1 MASFE
6 HSGDEQRDDE
16 LYRIRHSLAHVL
28 AQAVLEMRPGST
40 LGFGPP
46 IKDGF
51 YYDFILSEPLTETDF
66 PEVERRMRK
75 ILKKGQRFYR
85 EDLPAVAALERINEM
100 GEPYKREYGAELIE
114 KHGLQELSF
123 YRNGPFLDMCEGPHV
138 DTTKD
143 IPRDAFKLRSVAG
156 AYWRGD
162 SRNRMM
168 TRIYAWAFADKEALE
183 AQVERWRLA
192 QERDHNKLGRE
203 LGIFTIDNEVGRG
216 LPLWLPNGTVI
227 RDELEKLAKELE
239 FKAGYQRVTTPQLAR
254 EALYFKSGHLPY
266 YAADMYPAMLVTDEV
281 SVPPDASAGGVG
293 PLPVS
298 NDRGGQASVGQAASG
313 KRDDGQGN
321 KAENVL
327 RLRVGS
333 SIRLDDGTKLSI
345 KDAYR
350 LRPMNCP
357 HHHRVFASSPR
368 SYRELPLRL
377 AEYGYVYRWEASGAV
392 GGLLRV
398 RGMCMNDAHIYCTEA
413 QIKEEFKAVM
423 RLYQQAYEVLGLD
436 DYVVRLSRWDPEDP
450 KGHDKYVDNPDAWA
464 RSEAILAEVLQEMGV
479 NYVDGVGEAAFY
491 GPKIDIQFTTVT
503 GREESLS
510 TVQLDFFQPQS
521 VGLRYVGADGEPH
534 TPYCIHRAPL
544 STHERMV
551 AFLLE
556 HYGGAFPTWL
566 APVQVQVI
574 TVSERFDGYAE
585 TLVASLRE
593 RMVRA
598 ELAPSSDTVPNKIRQ
613 GVTMKI
619 PNLLVVGE
627 REATEGQ
634 VTLRRYGQKA
644 QHSLSFAAFQ
654 AALLKT
660 IESRSPAF
668 LLPD

>member
-16 LYRIRHSLAHVL
+16 LYRVRHSLAHVL

-51 YYDFILSEPLTETDF
+51 YYDFILSEPLTEADF
-66 PEVERRMRK
+66 PEIERRMRK

-85 EDLPAVAALERINEM
+85 EDLPAAAALQRIDEM
-100 GEPYKREYGAELIE
+100 GEPYKREYGAELVE

-162 SRNRMM
+162 SGNRMM

-183 AQVERWRLA
+183 SHVERWRLA
-192 QERDHNKLGRE
+192 QERDHKKLGRE
-203 LGIFTIDNEVGRG
+203 LGIFAIDNEVGRG

-239 FKAGYQRVTTPQLAR
+239 FKAGYQRVATPQLAR

-266 YAADMYPAMLVTDEV
+266 YAEDMYPAMEV
-281 SVPPDASAGGVG
+281 VESRRLDDASAEGVE
-293 PLPVS
+293 PAL
-298 NDRGGQASVGQAASG
+298 DASEA
-313 KRDDGQGN
+313 
-321 KAENVL
+321 L
-327 RLRVGS
+327 H
-333 SIRLDDGTKLSI
+333 I

-377 AEYGYVYRWEASGAV
+377 AEYGHVYRWEDSGAV

-413 QIKEEFKAVM
+413 QIKDEFKAVM

-436 DYVVRLSRWDPEDP
+436 SYVVRLSRWDPEDP
-450 KGHDKYVDNPDAWA
+450 KGRDKYVDNPGAWA
-464 RSEAILAEVLQEMGV
+464 RSEAILAEVLREMGV

-510 TVQLDFFQPQS
+510 TVQLDFSQPQS
-521 VGLRYVGADGEPH
+521 LGLRYVGADGELH

-585 TLVASLRE
+585 TIVASLRE

-598 ELAPSSDTVPNKIRQ
+598 ELAPSSDTVPKKIRQ

-627 REATEGQ
+627 REAAEGQ

-644 QHSLSFAAFQ
+644 QHTLSFAAFQ

-668 LLPD
+668 LLDA